1 MPSIDIDAFM
11 KDRAKENTRLTIN
24 KPKKEMRYSQ
34 INPNE
39 PDDGVDIRF
48 SHVHLYVDGVCEL
61 SAYKE
66 LEDSLNLF
74 QKNYD
79 ELTTGEGTDEVNE
92 CGQLNV
98 DVGRQLW
105 QSITKQNM
113 YDGTSVEHFA
123 SHGRDV
129 VKQLI
134 AGFGFRVTGCHATSH
149 TSTVVVT
156 SKDPNGIQIVVSA
169 MARDGENDV
178 DVEEASAAEE
188 DNDYHHFDPSNITRF
203 FQAHSDRQGIAVLAF
218 EVGHDLED
226 IFRRYA
232 EHHPDL
238 VPKEFKNGPVVYD
251 NESRI
256 FEVFAYYKGE
266 KGTSTAD
273 KGTILRFIE
282 PIVGAANT
290 FRLPGIVP
298 VDASFSNCH
307 PAFFDH
313 WVSNV
318 ISRTGF
324 LDTLKDTLYFTP
336 KVDFNAGVVA
346 AGEAQIESTVTGNT
360 SSLNAEDG
368 SSALSDQS
376 QIYLPI
382 NNAIT
387 RVGHVH
393 GFLEEIGQG
402 IQHIASRVDD
412 IISFVQEANDRRKIF
427 GEGFKFL
434 NIPRSYY
441 GVLTKEMIRK
451 GLDNI
456 KDSSGN
462 KSDDVLS
469 LECAHAIFDVC
480 AAEGILLD
488 DASVDLDISGSTIQT
503 ILDSKIS
510 LDHKEEYLQ
519 NREEVV
525 EIILHSRYVNLYN
538 LLKNHLSEQSYI
550 AIVRN
555 QILVDVQTDDLLFQ
569 IFTSNILQR
578 KPQDEAPF
586 LEFIQRVCSECLG
599 PDGCPKK
606 VKPGCG
612 GFGIRNFL
620 TLFLSIEVTKAMLAA
635 SNAKRDGKMNEY
647 EFAKRKVQLF
657 TDQLNESNPLLTEI
671 SEAMT
676 KEGVAR
682 DKMMLAYREGKKENA
697 KVWGKVMEK
706 EAAAKSLAND
716 LLMECNM
723 KYQRLMR
730 ELRESREQE
739 GIFR

>member
-1 MPSIDIDAFM
+1 MNDG
-11 KDRAKENTRLTIN
+11 
-24 KPKKEMRYSQ
+24 
-34 INPNE
+34 NE
-39 PDDGVDIRF
+39 PSDGLDIRF
-48 SHVHLYVDGVCEL
+48 SHVHLYVDRVCDL

-66 LEDSLNLF
+66 FEDSLNLF
-74 QKNYD
+74 QENYD
-79 ELTTGEGTDEVNE
+79 EMTAGERIDEDE
-92 CGQLNV
+92 QRGISLDV
-98 DVGRQLW
+98 DVGRQIW
-105 QSITKQNM
+105 QSITEHNM
-113 YDGTSVEHFA
+113 DDNKSVAEEFA
-123 SHGRDV
+123 SHGRDI

-134 AGFGFRVTGCHATSH
+134 AGFGFRVTGCHVTSH

-156 SKDPNGIQIVVSA
+156 SKDANGIQIVVSA
-169 MARDGENDV
+169 MKSDDENS
-178 DVEEASAAEE
+178 DVEEANAAVE
-188 DNDYHHFDPSNITRF
+188 DNDYHHFAPSNITRF
-203 FQAHSDRQGIAVLAF
+203 YHAHSNRQGIAVLAF
-218 EVGHDLED
+218 EVGHQCLEG
-226 IFRRYA
+226 IFLRYS
-232 EHHPDL
+232 EHHPEL
-238 VPKEFKNGPVVYD
+238 VPKEFKNGPVEYGDEARV
-251 NESRI
+251 
-256 FEVFAYYKGE
+256 FEVFAYYSGE
-266 KGTSTAD
+266 RGTSLAD
-273 KGTILRFIE
+273 EGTMLRFIE
-282 PIVGAANT
+282 PITGAANT
-290 FRLPGIVP
+290 CKLPGIAP
-298 VDASFSNCH
+298 VDASFSRCH

-360 SSLNAEDG
+360 ASLNAEDG

-382 NNAIT
+382 NNALT
-387 RVGHVH
+387 EVGHVH

-402 IQHIASRVDD
+402 VQHIASRVDN

-427 GEGFKFL
+427 GEGFTFL

-441 GVLTKEMIRK
+441 GVLTKEMLRK
-451 GLDNI
+451 GIDNI
-456 KDSSGN
+456 KDPSGN

-469 LECAHAIFDVC
+469 LECAHAILNIC
-480 AAEGILLD
+480 TAEGVLLD
-488 DASVDLDISGSTIQT
+488 DSSVDLDISGSTIQT

-510 LDHKEEYLQ
+510 LEHKEEYLQ
-519 NREEVV
+519 NREEIVV
-525 EIILHSRYVNLYN
+525 IILHSRYVNMYN

-578 KPQDEAPF
+578 KPQDESPF
-586 LEFIQRVCSECLG
+586 FEFIQRVCSQCVG

-635 SNAKRDGKMNEY
+635 SNAKRDGKMKEY

-676 KEGVAR
+676 KEGAAR
-682 DKMMLAYREGKKENA
+682 DNITLSYKEGRIEDA
-697 KVWGKVMEK
+697 KVWEEVTEK
-706 EAAAKSLAND
+706 EASAKSLAND

-730 ELRESREQE
+730 ELRESQE
-739 GIFR
+739 DIQ